1 MGQIDGGLMA
11 MSPNPSRYPFVKE
24 ESRLQA
30 KCSVWSTKAR
40 AGQCRERRSQRFSG
54 DPLHHSVS
62 QMDSLGRGGH
72 SISVGIRTLKE
83 VLIY

>member
-11 MSPNPSRYPFVKE
+11 MSPNRSRYPFVKE

-54 DPLHHSVS
+54 DPLHHSIS
-62 QMDSLGRGGH
+62 QMDSLGEGH
-72 SISVGIRTLKE
+72 IT
-83 VLIY
+83 VLVLVSEH